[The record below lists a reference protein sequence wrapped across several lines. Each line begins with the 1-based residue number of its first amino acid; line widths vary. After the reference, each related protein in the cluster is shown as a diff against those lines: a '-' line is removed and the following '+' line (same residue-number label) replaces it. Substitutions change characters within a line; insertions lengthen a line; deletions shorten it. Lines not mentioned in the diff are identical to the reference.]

1 MNELF
6 QKENSVA
13 RTGKEIFEHKKN
25 CSSGIRKLDTQKKK
39 NRASSTKEIIM
50 PLSSCYFKRTSE
62 TKVLY
67 TQNKI
72 KQTKFMKNI
81 CISPLVLEE
90 LLNLNK
96 KIFKWN
102 KCVRANE
109 QHCSKKEHPEF
120 IMLFE
125 CEKVRIC
132 RTRKG
137 LVWSTSNSPN
147 MMRVHC

>member
-13 RTGKEIFEHKKN
+13 RTGKEIFEHKKLFQWN
-25 CSSGIRKLDTQKKK
+25 KKTRYLGEK
-39 NRASSTKEIIM
+39 NRASSTKEIIH
-50 PLSSCYFKRTSE
+50 PLSSCYFKRISE
-62 TKVLY
+62 TKVFY